1 MLKKH
6 SSSIE
11 GDSDHRT
18 LSDHG
23 DNQLL
28 VDDHSEGDDSDMSED
43 ELEEF
48 CESSWES
55 DPEEVK
61 EEDKMKLKQPD
72 RKASSSFNINDL
84 DSSSEEDANSENMS
98 QNAWEIREE
107 TEYKKEKAS
116 YRDYLRNEILAMHE
130 GEHDHLST
138 PERNKATEHYEK

>member
-1 MLKKH
+1 MKEKSTNMLKKH

-11 GDSDHRT
+11 GDCDNRT
-18 LSDHG
+18 LSDHD

-98 QNAWEIREE
+98 
-107 TEYKKEKAS
+107 
-116 YRDYLRNEILAMHE
+116 
-130 GEHDHLST
+130 
-138 PERNKATEHYEK
+138 